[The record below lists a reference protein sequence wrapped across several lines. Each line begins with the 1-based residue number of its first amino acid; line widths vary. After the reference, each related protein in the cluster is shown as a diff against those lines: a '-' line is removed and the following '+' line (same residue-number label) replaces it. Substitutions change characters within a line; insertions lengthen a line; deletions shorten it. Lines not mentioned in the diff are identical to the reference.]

1 MVQAVK
7 VRNRPT
13 NTLTD
18 AIADMNVL
26 GPALLFGLSITFE
39 SRVLLVAG
47 LAWAACEAI
56 FLLLSKLVLKL
67 DRFSF
72 VAMTGAA
79 TSATFLGG
87 ALPIQIEILLAG
99 HAVTAPSDARY
110 IFNTDTTLTAS
121 VALYLTAFRYVC
133 GIFSCWDTPHWQ
145 RALGE
150 LSTKLSR
157 SSNRELA
164 VTLSIVV
171 AAAVL
176 IAGLLST
183 GLIAVNTAHVGTGEN
198 AEMPIWLSLL
208 FTSLPTLAMASAIV
222 VASARGQLLSQAI
235 AISAIAIV
243 LVFAFAFGRRTFLF
257 TFLLVIAVW
266 FWLRPDTL
274 KPHFIFIAAISS
286 GPLLLVAS
294 TIFQAARLA
303 QGDISIVVDSPSLH
317 EVLLSDAFQAR
328 LPFAA
333 EQAWSDFASRA
344 YSISF
349 FVDVFERFTP
359 QQAMMGELF
368 AFSGPL
374 RAIPSL
380 FWPEKT
386 RVLADY
392 ASPELPVQ
400 RMLMLYETDQA
411 MPMAV
416 IGYVDWWIFGAIIAP
431 AIVLAISMAFV
442 TLALWSHH
450 VIAKTAAISS
460 AIVMAWNAEFEFAAA
475 FVYLRFVV
483 IAHLTFAILDAVAL
497 KRTIARASHSP
508 SRS

>member
-1 MVQAVK
+1 MAQAVK

-18 AIADMNVL
+18 AIADINVL
-26 GPALLFGLSITFE
+26 GPALLFGMSMTFD
-39 SRVLLVAG
+39 SRALLVAG
-47 LAWAACEAI
+47 LAWAAFEAI
-56 FLLLSKLVLKL
+56 LLLLSKLVLRL
-67 DRFSF
+67 DRFSLT
-72 VAMTGAA
+72 AMTGAA

-87 ALPIQIEILLAG
+87 ALPIQIEILLLG

-110 IFNTDTTLTAS
+110 IFNTETSLTAS

-145 RALGE
+145 RVLRE
-150 LSTKLSR
+150 LSAKLSR
-157 SSNRELA
+157 SSNRELP

-171 AAAVL
+171 ATTLL
-176 IAGLLST
+176 IAGLLGS
-183 GLIAVNTAHVGTGEN
+183 GLIAVNTAHIGTGEH

-208 FTSLPTLAMASAIV
+208 FTSLPTLVMASVIV
-222 VASARGQLLSQAI
+222 ITSARGHRPSQVVAFAALTI
-235 AISAIAIV
+235 
-243 LVFAFAFGRRTFLF
+243 LFVFAFAFGRRTFLF
-257 TFLLVIAVW
+257 TFLLAMAVW
-266 FWLRPDTL
+266 FWLRPNIL
-274 KPHFIFIAAISS
+274 KPHLILIAAI
-286 GPLLLVAS
+286 GCVPLLLIAS
-294 TIFQAARLA
+294 TIFQSARLA
-303 QGDISIVVDSPSLH
+303 QGDISMVMDSPSLH
-317 EVLLSDAFQAR
+317 DVLLSDAFQAR

-349 FVDVFERFTP
+349 FADIFERFTP

-368 AFSGPL
+368 LFSGPL
-374 RAIPSL
+374 RTIPSL
-380 FWPEKT
+380 LWPEKVRT
-386 RVLADY
+386 LADY

-416 IGYVDWWIFGAIIAP
+416 IGYVDWWILGAIIAP
-431 AIVLAISMAFV
+431 AIVLAISIAFV
-442 TLALWSHH
+442 TLASWSRHL
-450 VIAKTAAISS
+450 IAKTAAISS

-483 IAHLTFAILDAVAL
+483 IAYLTFAILDAVAL

-508 SRS
+508 SRP

>member
-1 MVQAVK
+1 MAQAVK

-18 AIADMNVL
+18 AMADINVV
-26 GPALLFGLSITFE
+26 GPALLFGLSMTFD
-39 SRVLLVAG
+39 SRALLVAG

-56 FLLLSKLVLKL
+56 FLLFSKLVLRL

-72 VAMTGAA
+72 VAMIGAA

-87 ALPIQIEILLAG
+87 ALPIQIEILLLG

-110 IFNTDTTLTAS
+110 IFNTDAGLTSS

-133 GIFSCWDTPHWQ
+133 GIFSCWDTPHWH
-145 RALGE
+145 RALDE
-150 LSTKLSR
+150 LSAKLSR
-157 SSNRELA
+157 PYNRELA

-171 AAAVL
+171 ATTGM
-176 IAGLLST
+176 IAGLVGT
-183 GLIAVNTAHVGTGEN
+183 GLIAVNTAYIGTGEN
-198 AEMPIWLSLL
+198 AETPIWLSLL
-208 FTSLPTLAMASAIV
+208 FTSLPALAMTSVIIA
-222 VASARGQLLSQAI
+222 ASARGHLPSQVVAC
-235 AISAIAIV
+235 AA
-243 LVFAFAFGRRTFLF
+243 LVILFIFAFAFGRRTFLF
-257 TFLLVIAVW
+257 TLLLAIAVW
-266 FWLRPDTL
+266 FWLRPSTL
-274 KPHFIFIAAISS
+274 KPHSIFIAAIGSI
-286 GPLLLVAS
+286 PLLLVAS

-303 QGDISIVVDSPSLH
+303 QGDISIVMDSPSLH
-317 EVLLSDAFQAR
+317 DVLLSDAFQAR

-349 FVDVFERFTP
+349 FVDIFERFRP

-374 RAIPSL
+374 RTIPSL
-380 FWPEKT
+380 LWPEKIQT
-386 RVLADY
+386 LADY

-416 IGYVDWWIFGAIIAP
+416 IGYVDWWILGAIIAP
-431 AIVLAISMAFV
+431 AIVLAISLAFV
-442 TLALWSHH
+442 TLASWSRH

-475 FVYLRFVV
+475 FVYLRFAV
-483 IAHLTFAILDAVAL
+483 IVYLTFAILDAVAV